1 MPVTFFH
8 IRNSYMV
15 SWHEEGET
23 YRAKDL
29 FERSTWQQQPFPHSD
44 PACRSPAEPP
54 LAKSTWKQRAGETG
68 WSSRTRQLPM
78 TESIVKKGRES
89 IWRVKGR
96 RPESYVTIHPYWN
109 EKLERL
115 LSWSTLG
122 LKEELNL
129 VGKRSWRPLRSTKM
143 TPMRSSIESLVQ
155 RGKIKDGARK

>member
-1 MPVTFFH
+1 MRREKLTEPKIYLRGQLDSSSPSLTL
-8 IRNSYMV
+8 ILP
-15 SWHEEGET
+15 
-23 YRAKDL
+23 ADL
-29 FERSTWQQQPFPHSD
+29 LQSPHWPNPPGSRGQERRD
-44 PACRSPAEPP
+44 GAV
-54 LAKSTWKQRAGETG
+54 
-68 WSSRTRQLPM
+68 RTHQLPM